1 MQGSSFLLIILIGVA
16 SFVSRLLQSSSK
28 NLPPGPPR
36 RYFQDNRADIPLFQF
51 WKTFRAW
58 NRQYGSVISF
68 YLGRKIVIVLGTAEA
83 AHDLLEKKGEIYSA
97 RPRNIVGHEILSG
110 GMRGMGTSY
119 GPKYRR
125 WKSATGLNH
134 TAALS
139 YQPLQSIEASILMRD
154 LLDSKSPLE
163 YKNHLRRFV
172 VSIIFC
178 VAYGR
183 RIKSLNDSVVVQNMK
198 TDGCT
203 VPGKYLVESWP
214 VLLYLPRFL
223 QWFRWEP
230 ERHRKLDTEL
240 YMSVM
245 NDVKRQMEEN
255 TAQPSMAAYSLSK
268 QAEFGLTDVET
279 AYALSAPW
287 AAGVGSTFASIEVF
301 LCKVSAFI
309 AFLPN
314 ILCPVAMI
322 LFPAVQKKAQEEIY
336 SVVGYG
342 RSPGFQDFDAL
353 PYIQALIKEVTR
365 WRCIA
370 PTGFPHAAMADDV
383 YNGMVIPNG
392 ATVYAN
398 IYAMTT
404 DPKIF
409 PNPDEF
415 QPERFLDSPDLRK
428 VNFDIPFGFG
438 RRFCPGQEVA
448 LKIIFIAVVR
458 ILWAFEILPGA
469 DEKGNV
475 IQPSADDF
483 TTGLITRPVPF
494 PCCFKPRHGSAAEVV
509 QSEAEQADIDSA
521 AWK

>member
-1 MQGSSFLLIILIGVA
+1 MQGSSSLLVILIALLSLAILG
-16 SFVSRLLQSSSK
+16 RLLRSNSK

-36 RYFQDNRADIPLFQF
+36 RYFQDNRPDIPSFQF
-51 WKTFRAW
+51 WKTFREW
-58 NRQYGSVISF
+58 NRRYGSVISF
-68 YLGRKIVIVLGTAEA
+68 YLGRKVVIVLGTAEA
-83 AHDLLEKKGEIYSA
+83 AHDLLEKKGEIYSG

-125 WKSATGLNH
+125 WKSLIQAGLNH
-134 TAALS
+134 TAALT

-154 LLDSKSPLE
+154 LLDLKTPLE

-183 RIKSLNDSVVVQNMK
+183 RIKSLSDSVVVQNMK
-198 TDGCT
+198 TDGYFGKVH

-230 ERHRKLDTEL
+230 EMHRKLDTEL

-287 AAGVGSTFASIEVF
+287 AAGVGSTVASIEVF
-301 LCKVSAFI
+301 L
-309 AFLPN
+309 L
-314 ILCPVAMI
+314 AMI
-322 LFPAVQKKAQEEIY
+322 LFPAVQQKAQEEIY

-342 RSPGFQDFDAL
+342 RSPGFQDLDSL

-383 YNGMVIPNG
+383 YKGMVIPNG

-404 DPKIF
+404 DPEVF

-415 QPERFLDSPDLRK
+415 QPERFLDNPDLKK

-448 LKIIFIAVVR
+448 LKTIFITVAR

-475 IQPSADDF
+475 ILPSANDF

-494 PCCFKPRHGSAAEVV
+494 PCCFQPRHGSAAEVV
-509 QSEAEQADIDSA
+509 QSEAEQADIESA